1 MHRSLRITR
10 SFPFSFLKSALASIG
25 CNYNNSEGQVTP
37 PGGVKKARLVFFMS
51 DYACKTY
58 TNGIGV
64 SGVEAEAAALVFT
77 VGRGQSLIVE

>member
-1 MHRSLRITR
+1 MAFASL
-10 SFPFSFLKSALASIG
+10 G
-25 CNYNNSEGQVTP
+25 GNYNNSQEYVTP

-51 DYACKTY
+51 DYACKTH

-77 VGRGQSLIVE
+77 VGRGQSLIVESGKGWKRS